1 MTENIV
7 ISVPNIHTNTHTH
20 IKSTDAILEDRLRRQ
35 HCTVNLQDLL
45 LLDEVLPPGLQDVVL
60 QGASHGAKVVQ
71 AAHTWGVLLHGHT
84 VPQDYAT

>member
-7 ISVPNIHTNTHTH
+7 TRVLNTHKTY
-20 IKSTDAILEDRLRRQ
+20 TDTVAILEDRLRSQ

-71 AAHTWGVLLHGHT
+71 ATHTWVVLLHGND
-84 VPQDYAT
+84 VLEYYI